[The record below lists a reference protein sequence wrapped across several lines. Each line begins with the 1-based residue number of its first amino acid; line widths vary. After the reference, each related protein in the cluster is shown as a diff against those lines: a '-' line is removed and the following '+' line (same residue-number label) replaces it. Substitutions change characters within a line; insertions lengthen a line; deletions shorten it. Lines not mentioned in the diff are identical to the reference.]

1 MASGWFM
8 PSDKKSGWSTS
19 SNSSLSVRLGAGVVV
34 VALHAAVAGAMLS
47 TQEVA
52 PVPPE
57 SQPIMVSVV
66 EAPVPQV
73 AKAPDTPEPPKPEVQ
88 PPAPPEPQVQPEP
101 DPAPPEKAE
110 PEPEP
115 EPVIEKPP
123 VPAPKP
129 KPKPKPQPKPKP
141 HPVKETPPP
150 KPVEQPPAPP
160 SPPAGTPDG
169 ATTTQAPRQG
179 PPRDQPVTVSN
190 IEYLGPGPA
199 PVYPMA
205 SKRRREEGRVTVLV
219 VIDTQ
224 GTIEKATVVSSSGFP
239 RLDEAALDALRR
251 VRFKPYTR
259 NGVAYTVQARIPFDF
274 NIRN

>member
-1 MASGWFM
+1 
-8 PSDKKSGWSTS
+8 
-19 SNSSLSVRLGAGVVV
+19 
-34 VALHAAVAGAMLS
+34 MLS

-129 KPKPKPQPKPKP
+129 KPKPKPKPQPKSKP